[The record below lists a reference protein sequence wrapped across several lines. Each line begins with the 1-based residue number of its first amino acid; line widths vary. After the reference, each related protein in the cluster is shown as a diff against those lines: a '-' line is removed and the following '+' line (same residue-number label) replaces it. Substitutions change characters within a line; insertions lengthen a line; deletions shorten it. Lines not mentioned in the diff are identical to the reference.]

1 MAKVIRNMF
10 VKETED
16 LIIERDIKYT
26 WQFVNLL
33 TEQNDKW
40 NALTRM
46 FKNNFGSSPIGK
58 NDFRRR
64 IVKEEWPMFTAEIS
78 AMKRDTMPEL
88 ETVLKK
94 V

>member
-16 LIIERDIKYT
+16 LIAERGIKYT

-33 TEQNDKW
+33 TEQNEKW

-46 FKNNFGSSPIGK
+46 FKNNFGTSPINK

-64 IVKEEWPMFTAEIS
+64 IVKEEWPMFTTEIP

-88 ETVLKK
+88 EAILKK

>member
-1 MAKVIRNMF
+1 M
-10 VKETED
+10 
-16 LIIERDIKYT
+16 
-26 WQFVNLL
+26 NLL
-33 TEQNDKW
+33 TEQNDKMERIDPYVQEQ
-40 NALTRM
+40 LR
-46 FKNNFGSSPIGK
+46 FQPYRQ

-64 IVKEEWPMFTAEIS
+64 IVKEEWPMFTAEIP